1 MPSLLGLGT
10 VDSSL
15 LPVLIDEF
23 FTDWCTTGRFVVL
36 FISGKDTYYCGQTDV
51 VLLLVVDVSDDFF
64 HPSHHREGLVVLRA
78 LRFTKE

>member
-23 FTDWCTTGRFVVL
+23 FTDWCTTSRVVVF
-36 FISGKDTYYCGQTDV
+36 FISGEDNYYCGQTDV
-51 VLLLVVDVSDDFF
+51 VSLLIWWIRPVIYAIPPTIGWVWLY
-64 HPSHHREGLVVLRA
+64 
-78 LRFTKE
+78 